1 MLAVVLVVLV
11 SVLMITVVAVV
22 AAFPC
27 ALVVTPV
34 PLTVLATAAPAG
46 KTNMTSC
53 LAGGYHKRTSF
64 DIIYCPVPVLLAIPP

>member
-1 MLAVVLVVLV
+1 VLAVVLVVLV

-27 ALVVTPV
+27 AFVVTPV

-46 KTNMTSC
+46 KTKSAN
-53 LAGGYHKRTSF
+53 HVKQE
-64 DIIYCPVPVLLAIPP
+64 DIIRGPRLT